1 MTTKLHRALL
11 LTVAALALGS
21 TAARA
26 SQPAG
31 PVEAANPIPAANIVV
46 ALDSLTTLRQHRA
59 GQTVAR
65 ALREGALFAAT
76 ERAWSELAAT
86 LDLENEAALD
96 ALLGRHAMLAIDH
109 ARDAATNDASD
120 TFRWA
125 LISEVT
131 RDTEDRLRRQL
142 RPVPRAMLAG
152 RALLT
157 LERGAYELTSLRPEP
172 GATHATIVL
181 APAGSRDWLA
191 TVVEALD
198 AAKPTVEEPG
208 LRVIVREGA
217 SLGTTFR
224 AEAVPTDR
232 GVRIKIDR
240 ESQLRNSMNAMNRP
254 MPDEAP
260 IAQCSDGGAWGLL
273 ETLLRRIE
281 PALGSAF
288 TESARQITTG
298 SVALFIWESP
308 LDDRPAIDIGLAVH
322 VTDRVAAA
330 AIGDAAM
337 EAVADTLAGSRRRLP
352 MIESFTGA
360 FPDADRSIRTAVA
373 GNRWIEP
380 GHASIAWRLRETEP
394 PDQPDTW
401 WLAAVSRDAGS
412 ADWRRAQMGTWLG
425 RNGSS
430 FGGTI
435 TGRVNGQAL
444 AAAAGPDAPPP
455 VRLLSNAEWIGWHTT
470 QRDRSKPPTLQIN
483 ITLPRDT
490 PPPPAAESPALAAP
504 EPAD

>member
-1 MTTKLHRALL
+1 MTTKLHRARL

-26 SQPAG
+26 SQPAE
-31 PVEAANPIPAANIVV
+31 PVEAANPIPAADIVV

-59 GQTVAR
+59 GQAVAR

-96 ALLGRHAMLAIDH
+96 ALLGRRAMLAIDH

-131 RDTEDRLRRQL
+131 RETEDRLRRQL

-157 LERGAYELTSLRPEP
+157 LERGAYELTSLRPEA

-191 TVVEALD
+191 EVVEALD
-198 AAKPTVEEPG
+198 AAKPTAAEPG
-208 LRVIVREGA
+208 LRIIAREG
-217 SLGTTFR
+217 SGFGTTFR

-232 GVRIKIDR
+232 GIGITIERP
-240 ESQLRNSMNAMNRP
+240 SNSPLPTVFIYNR
-254 MPDEAP
+254 MPDEQQ
-260 IAQCSDGGAWGLL
+260 IAHVVDGGGWGVLDA
-273 ETLLRRIE
+273 LLRRAE
-281 PALGSAF
+281 PAIGSAF
-288 TESARQITTG
+288 AAAAREITTG
-298 SVALFIWESP
+298 QVALFIWNSP
-308 LDDRPAIDIGLAVH
+308 LEDTPAIDIGLAVQ
-322 VTDRVAAA
+322 VSDRAAAA
-330 AIGDAAM
+330 AIGDAAA
-337 EAVADTLAGSRRRLP
+337 EAIADALAGSRRRLP

-380 GHASIAWRLRETEP
+380 GHATIAWRLRESKPSSPT
-394 PDQPDTW
+394 TW
-401 WLAAVSRDAGS
+401 WLAAISRDAGS
-412 ADWRRAQMGTWLG
+412 AEWRRAQFSAWLEGPNANSFARTLGG
-425 RNGSS
+425 RANA
-430 FGGTI
+430 
-435 TGRVNGQAL
+435 QAL
-444 AAAAGPDAPPP
+444 AAAAAGPNAPPP
-455 VRLLSNAEWIGWHTT
+455 IQLLGYADMVYWGATPQQGTE
-470 QRDRSKPPTLQIN
+470 PPTLR
-483 ITLPRDT
+483 ITIAVPDEA
-490 PPPPAAESPALAAP
+490 PPPTAP
-504 EPAD
+504 